1 MKSSQLRGAWSSRVA
16 PLLLA
21 AVLTP
26 VSVVHADDES
36 SNDDLLDS
44 LFAPSEPDEG
54 SQQDAAKEESTA
66 SEDGSDERTAEAS
79 DSENSETGD
88 SNGDDEPKVIA
99 LPEEQRAPLKEP
111 PRTTALE
118 EIVVTATKREQS
130 VRDLVGSVDAFSG
143 DALMEKGAIGLEEIL
158 KFSPGVTTA
167 TSTDGESSQI
177 SFRGIRSESGS
188 SLFGRTF
195 GLFYDDVSLINPTF
209 RGAQPDFDPW
219 DMASVEVLKGPQGTL
234 FGGGALSGAVRY
246 VPQLPEFSEFYGAL
260 SSAYIR
266 SGHSEDQGFAQR
278 LSLNMPMSD
287 ELAFR
292 AAGSWLS
299 RPGYVDDTFREKK
312 DINSS
317 ERLSGRAL
325 ARWEPTSRLAINLQ
339 VIQRRFESDDG
350 NAADNLE
357 RPETSTRR
365 ISDYTDS
372 RLRIIKGDVAYDL
385 GWASLKT
392 QLSQV
397 DKNYFY
403 FGDATKALDLEDSTQ
418 TVYQSIKTETSQPS
432 LEMRLTSSRP
442 TSGGIVFGGWDYI
455 LGLYLV
461 QSDQQLEIFINPSDP
476 ATPVG
481 PIDAPGTGNES
492 TTALYSYGGADAVE
506 QAVFVDL
513 NRQLTET
520 LELSMGAR
528 LFRQE
533 SEALMY
539 DQAEGEDIQRTQ
551 AKPKD
556 DGISPKIG
564 LIWRFRENMSLVTS
578 AARGFRYGGINI
590 LPATSTAPKTYKSDY
605 LWNYELGLRTDW
617 LDKHLQLDLTT
628 FYIDWTDLQISQLTQ
643 PDELFVYVG
652 NVGAARSQG
661 AELGMR
667 AALPWNIL
675 FQSGASYTDART
687 QVSFESSDGTIPPG
701 TRLPASPYYSGY
713 ASLSSRTN
721 WGAASL
727 RGEVNATWQGS
738 ATNGLKSTITLPA
751 YSTMG
756 LSLASSWAGYAFA
769 PELRLNVTNLLNK
782 TVVGYARGSEGDY
795 RATFIQPRMATLTME
810 LRF

>member
-1 MKSSQLRGAWSSRVA
+1 MKNTKELATLSGWLA
-16 PLLLA
+16 PLLIA
-21 AVLTP
+21 AVIVP
-26 VSVVHADDES
+26 VGNVHADDS
-36 SNDDLLDS
+36 TSDGDVLDS
-44 LFAPSEPDEG
+44 LFAPSDSSGASESEPEA
-54 SQQDAAKEESTA
+54 STEETEESSA
-66 SEDGSDERTAEAS
+66 ESDG
-79 DSENSETGD
+79 EN
-88 SNGDDEPKVIA
+88 EPGVIA

-118 EIVVTATKREQS
+118 EIVVTATKRERS

-246 VPQLPEFSEFYGAL
+246 VPQLPEFSEFYGVF
-260 SSAYIR
+260 STSYIR
-266 SGHSEDQGFAQR
+266 SGHSEDQGFAER
-278 LSLNMPMSD
+278 LSLNMPVND
-287 ELAFR
+287 AVAFR
-292 AAGSWLS
+292 AAGSWMR

-317 ERLSGRAL
+317 ERFSGRAL

-350 NAADNLE
+350 NAVDNLE
-357 RPETSTRR
+357 RPETDSRR

-372 RLRIIKGDVAYDL
+372 RLRIIKGDISYDL

-403 FGDATKALDLEDSTQ
+403 FGDATKALDLEDSGQ
-418 TVYQSIKTETSQPS
+418 TVFQSIKTETTQPS
-432 LEMRLTSSRP
+432 LEVRLTSSRP
-442 TSGGIVFGGWDYI
+442 TSGGFLFGGWDYL

-476 ATPVG
+476 ATPAG
-481 PIDAPGTGNES
+481 PVDVPGTGDEE

-506 QAVFVDL
+506 QAVFFDL
-513 NRQLTET
+513 NRQLTDT

-528 LFRQE
+528 LFKQE

-551 AKPKD
+551 ATPKD
-556 DGISPKIG
+556 EGISPKIG

-617 LDKHLQLDLTT
+617 LDKRLQLDLTT

-652 NVGAARSQG
+652 NVGAARSHG
-661 AELGMR
+661 AEIGMR
-667 AALPWNIL
+667 AALPWGL
-675 FQSGASYTDART
+675 MLQSGASYTDART

-713 ASLSSRTN
+713 LSLASTTY
-721 WGAASL
+721 WGPATL
-727 RGEVNATWQGS
+727 RGEINTTQQGS
-738 ATNGLKSTITLPA
+738 STNGLKSTITLPA
-751 YSTMG
+751 YNTVGM
-756 LSLASSWAGYAFA
+756 SLASSWDGYSLA

-795 RATFIQPRMATLTME
+795 RATFIQPRTATLTLQ